1 MHDDVDPPLRARLQA
16 DLSAALKAR
25 DRSRTS
31 VLRTLLA
38 ALANAEAVPVDQ
50 TATGS
55 IAASSPGALSTEVAR
70 RELSPADEAGVLRRE
85 HRELVDAAAELVD
98 AGRADAAEPLQAQAA
113 IVAEY
118 LVSEPGSPP
127 ASR

>member
-55 IAASSPGALSTEVAR
+55 IAASSAGAFSTEVAR

-118 LVSEPGSPP
+118 LVSEPGFPP